1 MLGRIFGLPV
11 MMRSTPSISDSLG
24 RRTTNC
30 SQSHGARNESSLLPT
45 WTIRASLHCSKPTVP
60 ASSCSA
66 EARTL
71 TERCLRCST
80 GSWPAPPHS
89 ASNTQSL
96 SSIASASVAA
106 PFLSA
111 SNRQCQSA
119 GQSVVSTTRRTA
131 AACAPCRCQLSELPS
146 EALSQMAV
154 VSARRAGRK
163 DRITRPE
170 LQGEAAPAQ
179 DAFRLKPEAWTPC
192 KQRHEFTERPSIEPS
207 VAKQRERSREF
218 QRSVGRTRPFDA
230 FADQSSPLRLA
241 DQRPRVPLDFDPHN
255 GRAEEERLNQRE
267 VAP

>member
-96 SSIASASVAA
+96 HNPPRQKRAADRKEKSDVQHCPASPSAPCDARESLSSIPRCRRNGQMASAERLHGQGS
-106 PFLSA
+106 PH
-111 SNRQCQSA
+111 RCQS
-119 GQSVVSTTRRTA
+119 RRHL
-131 AACAPCRCQLSELPS
+131 QNVLHELHDRPQP
-146 EALSQMAV
+146 LH
-154 VSARRAGRK
+154 RRK
-163 DRITRPE
+163 I
-170 LQGEAAPAQ
+170 
-179 DAFRLKPEAWTPC
+179 
-192 KQRHEFTERPSIEPS
+192 
-207 VAKQRERSREF
+207 SRT
-218 QRSVGRTRPFDA
+218 GAT
-230 FADQSSPLRLA
+230 
-241 DQRPRVPLDFDPHN
+241 
-255 GRAEEERLNQRE
+255 
-267 VAP
+267 

>member
-89 ASNTQSL
+89 ASNTQS
-96 SSIASASVAA
+96 SPRPAYRRVTGNASQ
-106 PFLSA
+106 
-111 SNRQCQSA
+111 R

-131 AACAPCRCQLSELPS
+131 AASTRRRNLTTSAPEGTSASAQFRSSSMQRIRFDNR
-146 EALSQMAV
+146 ALRY
-154 VSARRAGRK
+154 SASFRA
-163 DRITRPE
+163 T
-170 LQGEAAPAQ
+170 
-179 DAFRLKPEAWTPC
+179 
-192 KQRHEFTERPSIEPS
+192 
-207 VAKQRERSREF
+207 
-218 QRSVGRTRPFDA
+218 
-230 FADQSSPLRLA
+230 
-241 DQRPRVPLDFDPHN
+241 
-255 GRAEEERLNQRE
+255 
-267 VAP
+267 